1 MVERLDL
8 AGKSSNID
16 SMLDFLF
23 RPRAVAVVGASRE
36 PGKVGHTVLDNLLSA
51 GFRGAIYPVNPK
63 AQEILGLKVY
73 PSVSEIPGQ
82 VDLAVIA
89 VRAPLVPQVIE
100 ECGKKGVRAA
110 VILSAGFRESGREGA
125 QLEREVL
132 SRARSFGIRIVGP
145 NCLGVL
151 DTYARLN
158 VTFAA
163 VKPLRGAV
171 GFFSQSGALCL
182 HLLEWSRAE
191 KVGLSR
197 FVSLGNKCDV
207 SEVECLRALGEDPH
221 TRVILGYIEGI
232 DDGRAFVEVAREVSR
247 RKPVVIFKSGVTGAG
262 ARAASSHTGSL
273 AGSEQAFSAAVKK
286 AGVIRAATLQE
297 FFDLALFFA
306 LQPPLEGPAVAVLTN
321 SGGPG
326 IVAADAIER
335 SALEIPA
342 LGPETV
348 DKLRRIL
355 PPYAAFYNPV
365 DVAGDAD
372 AERYEKALEVLLED
386 PKIHGLLVIL
396 SHTAT
401 VDPAE
406 VAERITRKK
415 TEKPLTACFLGKDS
429 VKKGTTLLK
438 RKGVP
443 VFPYPEEA
451 VATLEKSWLFTF
463 FSRKSGG
470 KESPP
475 SVDFERAATV
485 MRQVRE
491 EERSHLYDHEV
502 REILEA
508 YGFRFPR
515 ALLARTTEEALL
527 AAKVVGYPLVLKV
540 VSPEIQH
547 KTDLGGVK
555 VNIRTEEEL
564 IRGFQEILLRV
575 RKALPRATITGI
587 LVQEMITNAREVIL
601 GFTRDPQFGPMVMFG
616 LGGIYVEVLRDVS
629 FRLAPLEPEEAREM
643 IREIRGFG
651 LLRGVRGEEEADLPA
666 LTSALVALSHLAA
679 DFPELV
685 EGEVNPFM
693 VRRRGEG
700 AVAVDARLILEG

>member
-1 MVERLDL
+1 
-8 AGKSSNID
+8 
-16 SMLDFLF
+16 MLDFLF
-23 RPRAVAVVGASRE
+23 RPKAVAVVGASRE
-36 PGKVGHTVLDNLLSA
+36 PGKVGHTVLENLLSA
-51 GFRGAIYPVNPK
+51 GFRGSIYPVNPK
-63 AQEILGLKVY
+63 AQEILGLKAY
-73 PSVSEIPGQ
+73 PSVSAIPGE
-82 VDLAVIA
+82 VELAVIA
-89 VRAPLVPQVIE
+89 IRAPLVPQVIE

-110 VILSAGFRESGREGA
+110 VILSAGFRETGREGA

-132 SRARSFGIRIVGP
+132 TKAQKFGLRIVGP

-221 TRVILGYIEGI
+221 TRVILGYLEGI

-247 RKPVVIFKSGVTGAG
+247 KKPVVIFKSGVTGAG

-286 AGVIRAATLQE
+286 ARVIRAATLQE
-297 FFDLALFFA
+297 FFDQALFFA
-306 LQPPLEGPAVAVLTN
+306 LQPPMKGPAVAVLTN

-335 SALEIPA
+335 SALEIPT

-348 DKLRRIL
+348 DKLRKIL

-372 AERYEKALEVLLED
+372 AERYEKALQILLED
-386 PKIHGLLVIL
+386 PKINGILIIL

-406 VAERITRKK
+406 VAERIIRKK
-415 TEKPLTACFLGKDS
+415 GKKPLTACFLGKES
-429 VKKGTTLLK
+429 VRKGAGLLK

-451 VATLEKSWLFTF
+451 VVTLEKSWLFTLL
-463 FSRKSGG
+463 SQKTEGRE
-470 KESPP
+470 ESPP
-475 SVDFERAATV
+475 KVDFARAAAV
-485 MRQVRE
+485 MKQVRE
-491 EERSHLYDHEV
+491 EERNYLYDHEV

-508 YGFRFPR
+508 YGFRFPKS
-515 ALLARTTEEALL
+515 LLARTTEEALL
-527 AAKVVGYPLVLKV
+527 AAKVIGYPLVLKV

-564 IRGFQEILLRV
+564 IQGFQEILFRV
-575 RKALPRATITGI
+575 KKALPRATITGI

-616 LGGIYVEVLRDVS
+616 LGGIYVEVLKDVS
-629 FRLAPLEPEEAREM
+629 FRLAPLEFEEAREM
-643 IREIRGFG
+643 IREIRGYG

-666 LTSALVALSHLAA
+666 LTSALVALSRLAV

>member
-1 MVERLDL
+1 
-8 AGKSSNID
+8 
-16 SMLDFLF
+16 MLDFLF
-23 RPRAVAVVGASRE
+23 RPKAVAVVGASRE
-36 PGKVGHTVLDNLLSA
+36 PGKVGHTVLENLLSA

-63 AQEILGLKVY
+63 AQEILGLKAY
-73 PSVSEIPGQ
+73 PSVSAIPGE
-82 VDLAVIA
+82 VELAVIA
-89 VRAPLVPQVIE
+89 IRAPLVPQVIE

-110 VILSAGFRESGREGA
+110 VILSAGFRETGREGA

-132 SRARSFGIRIVGP
+132 TKAQKFGLRIVGP

-221 TRVILGYIEGI
+221 TRVILGYLEGI

-247 RKPVVIFKSGVTGAG
+247 KKPVVIFKSGVTGAG

-286 AGVIRAATLQE
+286 ARVIRAATLQE
-297 FFDLALFFA
+297 FFDQALFFA
-306 LQPPLEGPAVAVLTN
+306 LQPPMKGPAVAVLTN

-335 SALEIPA
+335 SALEIPT

-348 DKLRRIL
+348 DKLRKIL

-372 AERYEKALEVLLED
+372 AERYEKALQILLED
-386 PKIHGLLVIL
+386 PKINGILIIL

-406 VAERITRKK
+406 VAERIIRKK
-415 TEKPLTACFLGKDS
+415 GKKPLTACFLGKES
-429 VKKGTTLLK
+429 VRRGASLLK

-451 VATLEKSWLFTF
+451 VVTLEKSWLFTLL
-463 FSRKSGG
+463 SQKTEGRE
-470 KESPP
+470 ESPP
-475 SVDFERAATV
+475 KVDFARAAAV
-485 MRQVRE
+485 MKQVRE
-491 EERSHLYDHEV
+491 EERNYLYDHEV

-508 YGFRFPR
+508 YGFRFPKS
-515 ALLARTTEEALL
+515 LLARTTEEALL
-527 AAKVVGYPLVLKV
+527 AAKVIGYPLVLKV

-564 IRGFQEILLRV
+564 IQGFQEILFRV
-575 RKALPRATITGI
+575 KKALPRATITGI

-616 LGGIYVEVLRDVS
+616 LGGIYVEVLKDVS
-629 FRLAPLEPEEAREM
+629 FRLAPLEFEEAREM
-643 IREIRGFG
+643 IREIRGYG

-666 LTSALVALSHLAA
+666 LTSALVALSRLAV

>member
-1 MVERLDL
+1 
-8 AGKSSNID
+8 
-16 SMLDFLF
+16 MLDFLF
-23 RPRAVAVVGASRE
+23 RPKAVAVVGASRE
-36 PGKVGHTVLDNLLSA
+36 PGKVGHTVLENLLSA

-73 PSVSEIPGQ
+73 PSVSAIPGE
-82 VDLAVIA
+82 VELAVIA
-89 VRAPLVPQVIE
+89 IRAPLVPQVIE

-110 VILSAGFRESGREGA
+110 VILSAGFRETGREGA

-132 SRARSFGIRIVGP
+132 AKAQKFGLRIVGP

-221 TRVILGYIEGI
+221 TRVILGYLEGI

-247 RKPVVIFKSGVTGAG
+247 KKPVVIFKSGVTGAG

-286 AGVIRAATLQE
+286 ARVIRAATLQE
-297 FFDLALFFA
+297 FFDQALFFA
-306 LQPPLEGPAVAVLTN
+306 LQPPMKGPAVAVLTN

-335 SALEIPA
+335 SALEIPT

-348 DKLRRIL
+348 DKLRKIL

-372 AERYEKALEVLLED
+372 AERYEKALQILLED
-386 PKIHGLLVIL
+386 PKINGILIIL

-406 VAERITRKK
+406 VAERIIRKK
-415 TEKPLTACFLGKDS
+415 GKKPLTACFLGKES
-429 VKKGTTLLK
+429 VRKGASLLK

-451 VATLEKSWLFTF
+451 VVTLEKSWLFTLL
-463 FSRKSGG
+463 SQKTEGRE
-470 KESPP
+470 ESPP
-475 SVDFERAATV
+475 KVDFARAAAV
-485 MRQVRE
+485 MKQVRE
-491 EERSHLYDHEV
+491 EERNYLYDHEV

-508 YGFRFPR
+508 YGFRFPKS
-515 ALLARTTEEALL
+515 LLARTTEEALL
-527 AAKVVGYPLVLKV
+527 AAKVIGYPLVLKV

-564 IRGFQEILLRV
+564 IQGFQEILFRV
-575 RKALPRATITGI
+575 KKALPRATITGI

-616 LGGIYVEVLRDVS
+616 LGGIYVEVLKDVS
-629 FRLAPLEPEEAREM
+629 FRLAPLEFEEAREM
-643 IREIRGFG
+643 IREIRGYG

-666 LTSALVALSHLAA
+666 LTSALVALSRLAV

>member
-1 MVERLDL
+1 
-8 AGKSSNID
+8 
-16 SMLDFLF
+16 MLDFLF
-23 RPRAVAVVGASRE
+23 RPKAVAVVGASRE
-36 PGKVGHTVLDNLLSA
+36 PGKVGHTVLENLLSA

-63 AQEILGLKVY
+63 AQEILGLKAY
-73 PSVSEIPGQ
+73 PSVSAIPGE
-82 VDLAVIA
+82 VELAVIA
-89 VRAPLVPQVIE
+89 IRAPLVPQVIE

-110 VILSAGFRESGREGA
+110 VILSAGFRETGREGA

-132 SRARSFGIRIVGP
+132 TKAQKFGLRIVGP

-221 TRVILGYIEGI
+221 TRVILGYLEGI

-247 RKPVVIFKSGVTGAG
+247 KKPVVIFKSGITGAG

-286 AGVIRAATLQE
+286 ARVIRAATLQE
-297 FFDLALFFA
+297 FFDQALFFA
-306 LQPPLEGPAVAVLTN
+306 LQPPMKGPAVAVLTN

-335 SALEIPA
+335 SALEIPT

-348 DKLRRIL
+348 DKLRKIL

-372 AERYEKALEVLLED
+372 AERYEKALQILLED
-386 PKIHGLLVIL
+386 PKINGILIIL

-406 VAERITRKK
+406 VAERIIRKK
-415 TEKPLTACFLGKDS
+415 GKKPLTACFLGKES
-429 VKKGTTLLK
+429 VRKGASLLK

-451 VATLEKSWLFTF
+451 VVTLEKSWLFTLL
-463 FSRKSGG
+463 SQKTEGRE
-470 KESPP
+470 ESPP
-475 SVDFERAATV
+475 KVDFARAAAV
-485 MRQVRE
+485 MKQVRE
-491 EERSHLYDHEV
+491 EERNYLYDHEV

-508 YGFRFPR
+508 YGFRFPKS
-515 ALLARTTEEALL
+515 LLARTTEEALL
-527 AAKVVGYPLVLKV
+527 AAKVIGYPLVLKV

-564 IRGFQEILLRV
+564 IQGFQEILFRV
-575 RKALPRATITGI
+575 KKALPRATITGI

-616 LGGIYVEVLRDVS
+616 LGGIYVEVLKDVS
-629 FRLAPLEPEEAREM
+629 FRLAPLEFEEAREM
-643 IREIRGFG
+643 IREIRGYG

-666 LTSALVALSHLAA
+666 LTSALVALSRLAV

>member
-1 MVERLDL
+1 
-8 AGKSSNID
+8 
-16 SMLDFLF
+16 MLDFLF
-23 RPRAVAVVGASRE
+23 RPKAVAVVGASRE
-36 PGKVGHTVLDNLLSA
+36 PGKVGHTVLENLLSA

-73 PSVSEIPGQ
+73 PSVSAIPGE
-82 VDLAVIA
+82 VELAVIA

-110 VILSAGFRESGREGA
+110 VILSAGFRETGREGA

-132 SRARSFGIRIVGP
+132 AKAQKFGLRIVGP

-221 TRVILGYIEGI
+221 TRVILGYLEGI
-232 DDGRAFVEVAREVSR
+232 DDGRAFVEVAREVSCK
-247 RKPVVIFKSGVTGAG
+247 KPVVIFKSGVTGAG

-286 AGVIRAATLQE
+286 ARVIRAATLQE
-297 FFDLALFFA
+297 FFDQALFFA
-306 LQPPLEGPAVAVLTN
+306 LQPPMGGPAVAVLTN

-335 SALEIPA
+335 SALEIPT

-348 DKLRRIL
+348 DKLRKIL

-372 AERYEKALEVLLED
+372 AERYEKALQILLED
-386 PKIHGLLVIL
+386 PKINGILIIL

-406 VAERITRKK
+406 VAVRIIRRKGK
-415 TEKPLTACFLGKDS
+415 KPLTACFLGKES
-429 VKKGTTLLK
+429 VRKGASLLR

-451 VATLEKSWLFTF
+451 VTTLEKSWLFTLL
-463 FSRKSGG
+463 SQKTKGRE
-470 KESPP
+470 ESPP
-475 SVDFERAATV
+475 KVDFARAAAV
-485 MRQVRE
+485 MKQVRE
-491 EERSHLYDHEV
+491 EERNYLYDHEV

-508 YGFRFPR
+508 YGFRFPKS
-515 ALLARTTEEALL
+515 LLARTTEEALL
-527 AAKVVGYPLVLKV
+527 AAKVIGYPLVLKV

-564 IRGFQEILLRV
+564 IKGFQEILFRV
-575 RKALPRATITGI
+575 KKALPRATITGI

-616 LGGIYVEVLRDVS
+616 LGGIYVEVLKDVS
-629 FRLAPLEPEEAREM
+629 FRLAPLEFEEAREM
-643 IREIRGFG
+643 IREIRGYG
-651 LLRGVRGEEEADLPA
+651 LLRGVRGEEEADLAA
-666 LTSALVALSHLAA
+666 LTSALVALSRLAV

>member
-1 MVERLDL
+1 
-8 AGKSSNID
+8 
-16 SMLDFLF
+16 MLDFLF
-23 RPRAVAVVGASRE
+23 RPKAVAVVGASRE
-36 PGKVGHTVLDNLLSA
+36 PGKVGHTVLENLLSA

-63 AQEILGLKVY
+63 AQEILGLKAY
-73 PSVSEIPGQ
+73 PSVSAIPGE
-82 VDLAVIA
+82 VELAVIA
-89 VRAPLVPQVIE
+89 IRAPLVPQVIE

-110 VILSAGFRESGREGA
+110 VILSAGFRETGREGA

-132 SRARSFGIRIVGP
+132 TKAQKFGLRIVGP

-221 TRVILGYIEGI
+221 TRVILGYLEGI

-247 RKPVVIFKSGVTGAG
+247 KKPVVIFKSGVTGAG

-286 AGVIRAATLQE
+286 ARVIRAATLQE
-297 FFDLALFFA
+297 FFDQALFFA
-306 LQPPLEGPAVAVLTN
+306 LQPPMKGPAVAVLTN

-335 SALEIPA
+335 SALEIPT

-348 DKLRRIL
+348 DKLRKIL

-372 AERYEKALEVLLED
+372 AERYEKALQILLED
-386 PKIHGLLVIL
+386 PKINGILIIL

-406 VAERITRKK
+406 VAERIIRKK
-415 TEKPLTACFLGKDS
+415 GKKPLTACFLGKES
-429 VKKGTTLLK
+429 VRKGARLLK

-451 VATLEKSWLFTF
+451 VVTLEKSWLFTLL
-463 FSRKSGG
+463 SQKTEGRE
-470 KESPP
+470 ESPP
-475 SVDFERAATV
+475 KVDFARVAAV
-485 MRQVRE
+485 MKQVRE
-491 EERSHLYDHEV
+491 EERNYLYDHEV

-508 YGFRFPR
+508 YGFRFPKS
-515 ALLARTTEEALL
+515 LLARTTEEALL
-527 AAKVVGYPLVLKV
+527 AAKVIGYPLVLKV

-564 IRGFQEILLRV
+564 IQGFQEILFRV
-575 RKALPRATITGI
+575 KKALPRATITGI

-616 LGGIYVEVLRDVS
+616 LGGIYVEVLKDVS
-629 FRLAPLEPEEAREM
+629 FRLAPLEFEEAREM
-643 IREIRGFG
+643 IREIRGYG

-666 LTSALVALSHLAA
+666 LTSALVALSRLAV

>member
-1 MVERLDL
+1 
-8 AGKSSNID
+8 
-16 SMLDFLF
+16 MLDFLF
-23 RPRAVAVVGASRE
+23 RPKAVAVVGASRE
-36 PGKVGHTVLDNLLSA
+36 PGKVGHTVLENLLSA

-63 AQEILGLKVY
+63 AQEILGLKAY
-73 PSVSEIPGQ
+73 PSVSAIPGE
-82 VDLAVIA
+82 VELAVIA
-89 VRAPLVPQVIE
+89 IRAPLVPQVIE

-110 VILSAGFRESGREGA
+110 VILSAGFRETGREGA

-132 SRARSFGIRIVGP
+132 TKAQKFGLRIVGP

-221 TRVILGYIEGI
+221 TRVILGYLEGI

-247 RKPVVIFKSGVTGAG
+247 KKPVVIFKSGVTGAG

-286 AGVIRAATLQE
+286 ARVIRAATLQE
-297 FFDLALFFA
+297 FFDQALFFA
-306 LQPPLEGPAVAVLTN
+306 LQPPMKGPAVAVLTN

-335 SALEIPA
+335 SALEIPT

-348 DKLRRIL
+348 DKLRKIL

-372 AERYEKALEVLLED
+372 AERYEKALQILLED
-386 PKIHGLLVIL
+386 PKINGILIIL

-406 VAERITRKK
+406 VAERIIRKK
-415 TEKPLTACFLGKDS
+415 GKKPLTACFLGKES
-429 VKKGTTLLK
+429 VRKGASLLK

-451 VATLEKSWLFTF
+451 VVTLEKSWLFTLL
-463 FSRKSGG
+463 SQKTEGRE
-470 KESPP
+470 ESPP
-475 SVDFERAATV
+475 KVDFARAAAV
-485 MRQVRE
+485 MKQVRE
-491 EERSHLYDHEV
+491 EERNYLYDHEV

-508 YGFRFPR
+508 YGFRFPKS
-515 ALLARTTEEALL
+515 LLARTTEEALL
-527 AAKVVGYPLVLKV
+527 AAKVIGYPLVLKV

-564 IRGFQEILLRV
+564 IQGFQEILFRV
-575 RKALPRATITGI
+575 KKALPRATITGI

-616 LGGIYVEVLRDVS
+616 LGGIYVEVLKDVS
-629 FRLAPLEPEEAREM
+629 FRLAPLEFEEAREM
-643 IREIRGFG
+643 IREIRGYG

-666 LTSALVALSHLAA
+666 LTSALVALSRLAV